1 MATSMEVHEFAFGRD
16 YVEDAVCPVVAH
28 QGTGPVDIQ
37 LDAAEWYDKKAQEMV
52 GDESGVISKEQAR
65 EAWSRAID
73 ALREFARRIPR
84 RKRRVALH
92 EHRGSVRSRSR
103 RIGFLT

>member
-1 MATSMEVHEFAFGRD
+1 MEVHEFAFGRD

-73 ALREFARRIPR
+73 ALRESRDEYPEESDEWHYMNT
-84 RKRRVALH
+84 V
-92 EHRGSVRSRSR
+92 VRSAVEVEESV
-103 RIGFLT
+103 F